1 MNLMEAKMNDGIV
14 TPVLDVAKLQEIAN
28 EAAMEAATKEI
39 KDYYGGYSSPFRKQI
54 QQYLKE
60 SVPSPKIEIPNIVEE
75 IQKSLV
81 GEVEKIA
88 KEMSIKNCISALRK
102 GITHLPLEDDGSI
115 KLSKVFDEMKRD
127 IDIENG
133 EWIEADV
140 KEDGF
145 GTFKWLKVILTI
157 KKEDC
162 EEKRLEFT
170 LHDNDND
177 DKHPNTKIVL
187 SMPYHI
193 DRWENAK
200 IKIKDNEGLEIEMPM
215 FHGLANDPILLTI
228 AKLVMYRTPVV
239 VDTRYYHTPTIDD

>member
-1 MNLMEAKMNDGIV
+1 MNNGIV
-14 TPVLDVAKLQEIAN
+14 APVLDIEKLQQVAN
-28 EAAMEAATKEI
+28 EAAMHTAIKEI
-39 KDYYGGYSSPFRKQI
+39 EDYYNGYNSPFRKQV
-54 QQYLKE
+54 QEYLKQN
-60 SVPSPKIEIPNIVEE
+60 VPSPEIEIPNIVEE
-75 IQKSLV
+75 VQKSIV

-88 KEMSIKNCISALRK
+88 KELSIKNCISTLRK

-115 KLSKVFDEMKRD
+115 KLSKVFDEMERD

-145 GTFKWLKVILTI
+145 FTSKWLKVILTI
-157 KKEDC
+157 KKENC
-162 EEKRLEFT
+162 EEKILEFI
-170 LHDNDND
+170 LHDNNND

-187 SMPYHI
+187 SMPYHMNK
-193 DRWENAK
+193 WENAK

-215 FHGLANDPILLTI
+215 FHGLANDPVLLTI

-239 VDTRYYHTPTIDD
+239 VDTRYYHTSTIDD

>member
-1 MNLMEAKMNDGIV
+1 MNNGIV

-54 QQYLKE
+54 QQYFKE
-60 SVPSPKIEIPNIVEE
+60 NVPSPKIEIPNIVEE

-115 KLSKVFDEMKRD
+115 KLSKVFDEMERD

-133 EWIEADV
+133 EWIEAEV
-140 KEDGF
+140 KDDGY
-145 GTFKWLKVILTI
+145 GSTKWLDVILTI
-157 KKEDC
+157 KKENCD
-162 EEKRLEFT
+162 EKLVEFT
-170 LHDNDND
+170 LHENDT
-177 DKHPNTKIVL
+177 DKEHPNTNIVL
-187 SMPYHI
+187 SMPRHM
-193 DRWENAK
+193 DKWENAN
-200 IKIKDNEGLEIEMPM
+200 IKVKCDNGTEIEMPI
-215 FHGLANDPILLTI
+215 FHGLADSPILLTI

-239 VDTRYYHTPTIDD
+239 VDTRYYHTSTIDD